1 MTRQSF
7 IGILLVTGLA
17 LAVGSA
23 SMAEAGSSGWG
34 GRGSAPTMTPA
45 PVAQIAFRS
54 VFGLVII
61 PVRINGS
68 RELSM
73 ILDTGMSAPIVLLM
87 HREMGDELKLEG
99 GQPVQIGGAGGQ
111 SAPEGQLHTGA
122 TVALGGIELPEQTI
136 IVMSEAR
143 DTSSWVQDGVIGKSI
158 FDRYVV
164 DIDFE
169 KSVLSL
175 YEVGSFQAR
184 GFESVPMMLAS
195 GIPTVEAKV
204 ENENGE
210 KIAVRLVVD
219 LGAGHALSLQPETK
233 RLKLPAKTIPAVV
246 GRGVQGEVEG
256 RIGRVRNLRLGPFTL
271 PSTVSSFAGKE
282 AGTTCAGLGTGA
294 DGNLGNQVLRRF
306 RVVMDYSRQRV
317 LLSPQPG
324 YDRPFE
330 HNMAGLVLRPRRDG
344 SLSVR
349 TVMEGSSAAEASIA
363 PGDRIVA
370 IDGQELDSTRQEGL
384 LDLFK
389 QDGAT
394 LRLTVERD
402 GTRFERL
409 VKLRRM
415 I

>member
-7 IGILLVTGLA
+7 IGILLATALTLA
-17 LAVGSA
+17 AGSA
-23 SMAEAGSSGWG
+23 SSAGVGDQARG
-34 GRGSAPTMTPA
+34 GRASVPVMTPA
-45 PVAQIAFRS
+45 PVARIPFRS
-54 VFGLVII
+54 VNGMVMV

-68 RELSM
+68 RELNM
-73 ILDTGMSAPIVLLM
+73 VMDTGMSAPIVLLM
-87 HREMGDELKLEG
+87 HRELGEELHLEG
-99 GQPVQIGGAGGQ
+99 GQPVQIGGAGEQ
-111 SAPEGQLHTGA
+111 ARPEGRLHAGA
-122 TVALGGIELPEQTI
+122 TVAFGGIEMPGQMVI
-136 IVMSEAR
+136 AMDEAR
-143 DTSSWVQDGVIGKSI
+143 DTSSWGWDGVIGKSI

-169 KSVLSL
+169 HSVLSL
-175 YEVGSFQAR
+175 YESGSFQAR
-184 GFESVPMMLAS
+184 GFKSIPMTLAA
-195 GIPTVEAKV
+195 GIPTVEAQV

-210 KIAVRLVVD
+210 KVPVRLVVD
-219 LGAGHALSLQPETK
+219 LGAAQALSLQPETK
-233 RLKLPAKTIPAVV
+233 RLMLPAKTITTIV
-246 GRGVQGEVEG
+246 GKGVQGEVEG
-256 RIGRVRNLRLGPFTL
+256 RIGRIRNLRLGPFTL
-271 PSTVSSFAGKE
+271 PSVVSSFAREE

-306 RVVMDYSRQRV
+306 RVVFDYAHQRI
-317 LLSPQPG
+317 LLSPRPG

-363 PGDRIVA
+363 PGDRILA
-370 IDGQELDSTRQEGL
+370 IDGRELDSTRQEGL

-394 LRLTVERD
+394 LRLTVERA
-402 GTRFERL
+402 GARFERP
-409 VKLRRM
+409 VTLRRM

>member
-7 IGILLVTGLA
+7 IWILLAAGLA
-17 LAVGSA
+17 LAAGGVPTAGADRSTRGS
-23 SMAEAGSSGWG
+23 
-34 GRGSAPTMTPA
+34 RGSAPALTPA
-45 PVAQIAFRS
+45 PVTQIGFRT
-54 VFGLVII
+54 VFGMVII

-68 RELSM
+68 RELNM

-87 HREMGDELKLEG
+87 HREMREELKLEG
-99 GQPVQIGGAGGQ
+99 GQPVQIAGAGGQ

-122 TVALGGIELPEQTI
+122 TVALEGIELPEQTI

-169 KSVLSL
+169 RSILSL
-175 YEVGSFQAR
+175 YEPGSFQAR
-184 GFESVPMMLAS
+184 GFESIPTTLTS
-195 GIPTVEAKV
+195 GIPTVEARV
-204 ENENGE
+204 ENENG
-210 KIAVRLVVD
+210 KKVPVRLVVD

-233 RLKLPAKTIPAVV
+233 GLKLPAKTITSIV
-246 GRGVQGEVEG
+246 GKGVQGEVEG
-256 RIGRVRNLRLGPFTL
+256 RIGRIRNLRLGPFTL
-271 PSTVSSFAGKE
+271 PSVVSSFAGKE
-282 AGTTCAGLGTGA
+282 AGTTCAGQGPGA

-306 RVVMDYSRQRV
+306 RVVMDYPHQRI
-317 LLSPQPG
+317 LLSPRPG

-330 HNMAGLVLRPRRDG
+330 HNMAGLVLRQRRDG
-344 SLSVR
+344 SLSIR
-349 TVMEGSSAAEASIA
+349 TVMEGSSAAEASLA

-370 IDGQELDSTRQEGL
+370 VDGRELDSTRQEGL

-389 QDGAT
+389 QEGAT
-394 LRLTVERD
+394 LRLTVERA
-402 GTRFERL
+402 GTRFERP
-409 VKLRRM
+409 VTLRRM